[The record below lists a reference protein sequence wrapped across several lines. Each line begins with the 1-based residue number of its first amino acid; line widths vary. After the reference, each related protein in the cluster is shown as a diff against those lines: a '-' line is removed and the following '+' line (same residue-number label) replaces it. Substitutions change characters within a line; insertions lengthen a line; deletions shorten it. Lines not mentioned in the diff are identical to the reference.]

1 MSDLSNNP
9 LVNRRVAAA
18 LRRLGVSIEID
29 EEKKV
34 TARFP
39 EGVEFAASSKIFR
52 KLAELGVRDYD
63 ASTLNIST
71 CSGTVVVKF
80 TLS

>member
-9 LVNRRVAAA
+9 LVNRRAAAA
-18 LRRLGVSIEID
+18 LERMGVAVEIAD
-29 EEKKV
+29 GKRV
-34 TARFP
+34 TARLP
-39 EGVEFAASSKIFR
+39 EGVEFAASSKIFL
-52 KLAELGVRDYD
+52 KLAGLGVRDYD

-71 CSGTVVVKF
+71 CSGAVVVKF

>member
-9 LVNRRVAAA
+9 LVNRRAAAA
-18 LRRLGVSIEID
+18 LERMGMTVEIAD
-29 EEKKV
+29 GKNV
-34 TARFP
+34 TARLP
-39 EGVEFAASSKIFR
+39 ERVEFAASSKIFR

>member
-9 LVNRRVAAA
+9 LVNQRAAAA
-18 LRRLGVSIEID
+18 LERMGVAVEIAD
-29 EEKKV
+29 GKNV
-34 TARFP
+34 TARLP
-39 EGVEFAASSKIFR
+39 ERVEFATSSKIFR